1 MRMMNSDPSHM
12 RASMDILEHAMQP
25 YRTTSLEF
33 SVSHQES
40 YLQLDMVT
48 VYTQFMYSK
57 IQTVE
62 FRKSLLILKGTRIN
76 MHLTKEFINNELY
89 KAQQLLWS
97 GSLDQ
102 VDQAHNIVASLLN
115 DLQRAKIS

>member
-1 MRMMNSDPSHM
+1 
-12 RASMDILEHAMQP
+12 
-25 YRTTSLEF
+25 
-33 SVSHQES
+33 
-40 YLQLDMVT
+40 
-48 VYTQFMYSK
+48 
-57 IQTVE
+57 
-62 FRKSLLILKGTRIN
+62 
-76 MHLTKEFINNELY
+76 MHFTKEFINNELY